1 MDVFA
6 TKDQGNAEPQRFWNR
21 EDAKGAKGFI
31 YFLIG
36 TDDQKKNH
44 GLTRK
49 NQGNAE
55 PRLNPPQYDFP
66 NLRDKLR
73 LFRWDP
79 GETKESP
86 WFHWIKI

>member
-44 GLTRK
+44 ALLWTRGRCYIM
-49 NQGNAE
+49 NLCQMFA
-55 PRLNPPQYDFP
+55 YDF
-66 NLRDKLR
+66 RAQ
-73 LFRWDP
+73 
-79 GETKESP
+79 TASM
-86 WFHWIKI
+86 